1 MGSKKKLIPWEQR
14 TTTAYGKTMTNGEK
28 QKIDNYNTNNKNEG
42 QTKDNNWVLERKAIA
57 QKSGTTD
64 YKNIIRRHISQIG
77 SILGVRGK

>member
-1 MGSKKKLIPWEQR
+1 MGSKKKRIPWELQ

-28 QKIDNYNTNNKNEG
+28 QKIDNYNTSNKTEG